1 MLFENIRLAFQALRQ
16 NKVRSILTMLGIII
30 AVWAVVLVVSI
41 GEGIKGQVASE
52 IGDIG
57 SRLITINPGQVVT
70 RDDSGEITGVD
81 LSSSF
86 TASTL
91 TLDDLKDVKNNK
103 DIEVATPQMLVSGE
117 VKVGKKKVAGGLIG
131 AVNED
136 YPSALNQKV
145 KYGSFFSGNEEN
157 AQVVVVGSK
166 IKEEYFKK
174 QNPIGSTLS
183 IRGEKYVI
191 KGVMEEFDTGGINF
205 GPDVNKAIFIT
216 LDVAKE
222 FNNGVVSIQEIDA
235 KVKENA
241 DVDKVITQLTKDLKK
256 NRGGED
262 NFTII
267 KQEELL
273 AVTDSIFTILTSGVG
288 LIASISIV
296 VGGIGIMNIML
307 VSVTERTS
315 EIGLRKAI
323 GAQHN
328 QILQQFLIEAVVLS
342 VTGGI
347 IGLGLAW
354 ISGYIVGITTDL
366 SPSISLIVIIY
377 TLIGSAVIG
386 VASGMWPAIK
396 AARKNAIDALRHE

>member
-235 KVKENA
+235 KVKEKA
-241 DVDKVITQLTKDLKK
+241 DVDKVITKLTKDLKK

-354 ISGYIVGITTDL
+354 ISGYIVGVTTDL

>member
-117 VKVGKKKVAGGLIG
+117 VKVGKKKVVGGLIG

-235 KVKENA
+235 KVKEKA

-323 GAQHN
+323 GAQHS

-342 VTGGI
+342 VTGGF

-354 ISGYIVGITTDL
+354 ISGYIVGVTTDL
-366 SPSISLIVIIY
+366 SPSISLIVIVY

>member
-117 VKVGKKKVAGGLIG
+117 VKVGKKKVVGGLIG

-235 KVKENA
+235 KVKEKA
-241 DVDKVITQLTKDLKK
+241 DVDKVIARLTKDLKK

-323 GAQHN
+323 GAQHS

>member
-117 VKVGKKKVAGGLIG
+117 VKVGKKKVVGGLIG

-235 KVKENA
+235 KVKEKA
-241 DVDKVITQLTKDLKK
+241 DVDKVITKLTKDLKK

>member
-117 VKVGKKKVAGGLIG
+117 VKVGKKKVVGGLIG

-235 KVKENA
+235 KVKEKA
-241 DVDKVITQLTKDLKK
+241 DVDKVITKLTKDLKK

-323 GAQHN
+323 GAQHS

>member
-117 VKVGKKKVAGGLIG
+117 VKVGKKKVVGGLIG

-235 KVKENA
+235 KVKEKA
-241 DVDKVITQLTKDLKK
+241 DVDKVITKLTKDLKK

-315 EIGLRKAI
+315 ERALRKAI
-323 GAQHN
+323 GAQHSL
-328 QILQQFLIEAVVLS
+328 ILQQFLIEAVVLS

>member
-235 KVKENA
+235 KVKEKA
-241 DVDKVITQLTKDLKK
+241 DVDKVITKLTKDLKK

-323 GAQHN
+323 GAQHS

-354 ISGYIVGITTDL
+354 ISGYIVGVTTDL

>member
-117 VKVGKKKVAGGLIG
+117 VKVGKKKVVGGLIG

-235 KVKENA
+235 KVKEKA
-241 DVDKVITQLTKDLKK
+241 DVDKVITKLTKDLKK

-354 ISGYIVGITTDL
+354 ISGYIVGVTTDL